1 MNDAM
6 HEYWNAD
13 AGRTWAALQARLD
26 RSLSPVTAALLSHA
40 DPKPGE
46 AVLDIGCGSGET
58 TLALAAATG
67 DAHGVD
73 ISKPLLAVA
82 EARADSLES
91 LATFEEGDAAA
102 IPGDNDY
109 DLIISRFGVMF
120 FDDPVAAFAN
130 IRSHAA
136 PGGRLRFACWRSPRE
151 NGWTLAP
158 MQALA
163 PLMPPADNTA
173 DPHAP
178 GPFALADPERLAGI
192 LSDAGWQDVDLQRF
206 DFEMLLGEDS
216 ETASALENAVDFSL
230 QVGPAAR
237 LVREQGE
244 SIRTAAAAAL
254 HTVYAPHAAKGRV
267 ALPASVWL
275 VAASA

>member
-1 MNDAM
+1 MNEAM

-40 DPKPGE
+40 APQPGE

-58 TLALAAATG
+58 TLALAVATG

-73 ISKPLLAVA
+73 ISRPLLAVA
-82 EARADSLES
+82 EARADALES
-91 LATFEEGDAAA
+91 LATFEEADAATL
-102 IPGDNDY
+102 PGDGDY
-109 DLIISRFGVMF
+109 DLITSRFGVMF

-130 IRSHAA
+130 IRGHAA
-136 PGGRLRFACWRSPRE
+136 DGGRLRFVCWRSPKE
-151 NGWTLAP
+151 NGWTMAP

-163 PLMPPADNTA
+163 PLMPPSEPQ

-178 GPFALADPERLAGI
+178 GPFALADPDRLAAI
-192 LSDAGWQDVDLQRF
+192 LDEAGWKDVDLARF
-206 DFEMLLGEDS
+206 DFEMLLGEDD
-216 ETASALENAVDFSL
+216 EQGSALDNAVDFSL
-230 QVGPAAR
+230 RVGPAAR

-244 SIRTAAAAAL
+244 AVSEAAANALRAA
-254 HTVYAPHAAKGRV
+254 YAPFVADGRV
-267 ALPASVWL
+267 ALPGSVWL
-275 VAASA
+275 VSASA